1 MKLHKITLFDHQIKW
16 FNLMAVLLGFT
27 LGLMATVP
35 AHAAT
40 ILDVLTDIEGR
51 YTGPTVEENVVSMDT
66 DKNGFADASEVR
78 AFLELKHGKGYESE
92 VLDRFE
98 ASLKGTSCG
107 TPFAGVTQLTN

>member
-1 MKLHKITLFDHQIKW
+1 MKSHGIRLFILVAGAAGLM
-16 FNLMAVLLGFT
+16 FGLMAV
-27 LGLMATVP
+27 MP

-40 ILDVLTDIEGR
+40 ILDVLTDTQGR

-92 VLDRFE
+92 VLERFE
-98 ASLKGTSCG
+98 ASLKGASCG
-107 TPFAGVTQLTN
+107 TPFAGASQLTN

>member
-1 MKLHKITLFDHQIKW
+1 MKSHRIRL
-16 FNLMAVLLGFT
+16 FNLVAVVAGLM
-27 LGLMATVP
+27 LGLMAAAP

-40 ILDVLTDIEGR
+40 ILDVLTDTQGR

-92 VLDRFE
+92 VLERFE

-107 TPFAGVTQLTN
+107 TPFAGAAQLTN